1 MNHHIDGILVN
12 NILITSM
19 KEKYVTEFVILKQM
33 EIKKKFEIKTVYLT
47 GHILFSIHLIYLIK
61 NIYTQ

>member
-19 KEKYVTEFVILKQM
+19 KEKYVTEFVILKKI
-33 EIKKKFEIKTVYLT
+33 EIKKNIEIKT
-47 GHILFSIHLIYLIK
+47 
-61 NIYTQ
+61 

>member
-19 KEKYVTEFVILKQM
+19 KEKYVTEFVIFKQIEILKN
-33 EIKKKFEIKTVYLT
+33 IEIKTVYLT
-47 GHILFSIHLIYLIK
+47 GQILFSIHLIYLIK
-61 NIYTQ
+61 KIYTQ

>member
-19 KEKYVTEFVILKQM
+19 KEKYVTEFVILKKI
-33 EIKKKFEIKTVYLT
+33 EIKKNIEIKTVYLT
-47 GHILFSIHLIYLIK
+47 GQILFSIHI
-61 NIYTQ
+61 